1 MALHA
6 LLARAGSA
14 VATGLLGAVAY
25 DAARKALASAPLRDG
40 AVLATAWGLKGT
52 RRAEEVAEN
61 VRLQAADILAEAKEK
76 IGEESAPP
84 GVAADAHDHE
94 H

>member
-6 LLARAGSA
+6 LLAKAGSA
-14 VATGLLGAVAY
+14 VATGLVGAAAY

-76 IGEESAPP
+76 IGEQSSPP
-84 GVAADAHDHE
+84 GVATDVHDHD